1 MVAGQPSEEWGIDV
15 IYKRGGVYW
24 FNFRFNGEHIQRS
37 TQQGNANV
45 ARTMAAV
52 YRTKLAKGEADIEER
67 EAVPSLRNFQ
77 QRFLDEIRVRRADHP
92 ETIEFYQSKYSG
104 LLKFTPLAQA
114 RLDHIDEKLIAQ
126 FTAKMVNTDYEKSTI
141 NRHLAT
147 LKRALRLA
155 AKWRIIQRV
164 PAIEMLSGEN
174 QRDFVLSRKQQREY
188 LEVCPEFLRQ
198 WAGFAVE
205 TGMRRKEIRSMKW
218 PDVHFDP
225 VGEARCGYVHVRG
238 TKSRSSKRNLSLT
251 ATAQMILLRQK
262 QISQCEHVF
271 VSDQDHTKPASIS
284 AVNHAHER
292 VRKVHGLPAEFVLHS
307 LRHTFGTRLGEADA
321 DAFTIMRLMGHSS
334 VTISQ
339 RYVHPTPETME
350 NAFLKLEDANR
361 EFEQN
366 TPEVTTIF
374 TTLEKA
380 AGGRIQ

>member
-1 MVAGQPSEEWGIDV
+1 MDV
-15 IYKRGGVYW
+15 IYKRGNVYW
-24 FNFRFNGEHIQRS
+24 YNFMFKGERVQNS
-37 TQQGNANV
+37 TRQGNANR
-45 ARTMAAV
+45 ARDME
-52 YRTKLAKGEADIEER
+52 AKERARRADGDAGMKER
-67 EAVPSLRNFQ
+67 VTIPSLSGFE
-77 QRFLDEIRVRRADHP
+77 QRFMDEIRVRRADHP

-104 LLKFTPLAQA
+104 LLRFKPMAQA
-114 RLDHIDEKLIAQ
+114 RLDHIDERLIAQ
-126 FTAKMVNTDYEKSTI
+126 FTAKMVNTDYERSTI

-174 QRDFVLSRKQQREY
+174 QREFVLSRKQQRDY

-205 TGMRRKEIRSMKW
+205 TGMRRKEIRSLKW

-271 VSDQDHTKPASIS
+271 VSNQDHTKPASIS
-284 AVNHAHER
+284 AVNHAHQR
-292 VRKVHGLPAEFVLHS
+292 VREVLGLPAELVLHS
-307 LRHTFGTRLGEADA
+307 LRHTFGTRLGEAGA

-350 NAFLKLEDANR
+350 NAFLKLEDATR

-366 TPEVTTIF
+366 RIGVTTIF
-374 TTLEKA
+374 TTVEKVP
-380 AGGRIQ
+380 GVKIQ